1 MPRAGARL
9 VHSVLK
15 TSIWQRCIS
24 ALLVG
29 GMLLVACSPSPS
41 GMVATDVNQLAAFEA
56 LTGVAAYVPA
66 DAEDLGA
73 IALAEQAAAA
83 AAPAAVDAGPPVRAA
98 TLTELVGDVQVRAT
112 ATAPFAP
119 AVAGLELPAGAE
131 VKTGADGRVRIEL
144 SEGTVVRLIENS
156 QFGLAA
162 VSQDA
167 SDPSTK
173 VSLAFGSVFAVLAGG
188 SLDIET
194 ASGVASVRGSQL
206 GVGIVP
212 GAAGVDVS
220 CMEGTVAM
228 ATVDGAAVP
237 VPPGQ
242 QAAVAPGQAATV
254 AEVPIASLGNWMESV
269 PESIAQVPGVISPAT
284 QVGVTSELVTRV
296 TDRVGEA
303 GLSTAVNDIAISALA
318 GVASV
323 YAPEQMTAVADLVP
337 ATALAAVVQNLAAQ
351 PVAAGAAAGGGAAG
365 LANLATSADPAK
377 LAEVVNAVSLVAP
390 AGEAGAPNALGAL
403 AEAAPPE
410 AMANMMAAA
419 VELGI
424 GGSAMLAALATAVPA
439 DVMGNIL
446 VTAVEQGIGGAA
458 MLGALAGAASPEALA
473 GIFGAMAASGSGDA
487 LGALAA
493 AAPPEALAAMLN
505 VLGDLAG
512 GADILGAIKDAGGA
526 ALANLLDAA
535 VELAP
540 VQLAPVQLAPVE
552 VAPVLAPVDLAPV
565 QAVQQVQQEQTTNT
579 DVQDRDED
587 EDFED
592 RPPEE
597 AAAAGPAA
605 APPRPL
611 VPYCAPRLPA
621 CAVP

>member
-1 MPRAGARL
+1 M
-9 VHSVLK
+9 
-15 TSIWQRCIS
+15 
-24 ALLVG
+24 G
-29 GMLLVACSPSPS
+29 GLLLVACSPAPS

-66 DAEDLGA
+66 DAEDLAA

-83 AAPAAVDAGPPVRAA
+83 PAAADAGPPVRAA
-98 TLTELVGDVQVRAT
+98 TLTEVVGDVQVRAT

-144 SEGTVVRLIENS
+144 TEGTVVRLIENS

-194 ASGVASVRGSQL
+194 AAGVASVRGSQL
-206 GVGIVP
+206 GVAIVP
-212 GAAGVDVS
+212 GATALDVS

-228 ATVDGAAVP
+228 ATANGVAVP
-237 VPPGQ
+237 VPPGE
-242 QAAVAPGQAATV
+242 QAAIPVKGGAGGLGNTTMVAGSTV
-254 AEVPIASLGNWMESV
+254 AEVPISSLGTWMESV
-269 PESIAQVPGVISPAT
+269 PESIAQVPVVISPAT

-323 YAPEQMTAVADLVP
+323 YAPAQMVAVADLVP

-351 PVAAGAAAGGGAAG
+351 PVAAGAAAGGGGAAG

-410 AMANMMAAA
+410 AMASMMAAA

-458 MLGALAGAASPEALA
+458 MLGALAGAASAEALA

-493 AAPPEALAAMLN
+493 AAPPEALAAMMN

-512 GADILGAIKDAGGA
+512 GGDILGAIKDAGGA

-540 VQLAPVQLAPVE
+540 VQLAPVELAPVE
-552 VAPVLAPVDLAPV
+552 LAPV
-565 QAVQQVQQEQTTNT
+565 QAVQEVLQEQTTNT
-579 DVQDRDED
+579 DVQDRDEYD
-587 EDFED
+587 YYDYFED

-597 AAAAGPAA
+597 EAAPAA
-605 APPRPL
+605 RPL

>member
-1 MPRAGARL
+1 MLHAGARL

-15 TSIWQRCIS
+15 TSIWQRCGT
-24 ALLVG
+24 AFLVG
-29 GMLLVACSPSPS
+29 ALLLVACSPAPS

-83 AAPAAVDAGPPVRAA
+83 AAPAAADAGPPVRAA
-98 TLTELVGDVQVRAT
+98 TLSDLVGDVQVRAT

-144 SEGTVVRLIENS
+144 TEGTVVRLIENS

-173 VSLAFGSVFAVLAGG
+173 VTLAFGSVFAVLAGG

-194 ASGVASVRGSQL
+194 AAGVASVRGSQL

-228 ATVDGAAVP
+228 ATTDGAAVP

-284 QVGVTSELVTRV
+284 QVGVTGELVARV

-303 GLSTAVNDIAISALA
+303 GLATAVNDLAISALA

-351 PVAAGAAAGGGAAG
+351 PVVAGAAAGGAAG

-403 AEAAPPE
+403 AEAAPAE

-458 MLGALAGAASPEALA
+458 MLGALAGAASSEALA

-540 VQLAPVQLAPVE
+540 LAPVQLAPVE
-552 VAPVLAPVDLAPV
+552 VAPVVAPVDLAPV
-565 QAVQQVQQEQTTNT
+565 QAVQAVQEVQQVQTTNT
-579 DVQDRDED
+579 DTQDRDED

-592 RPPEE
+592 RPPE
-597 AAAAGPAA
+597 AAAGPAA
-605 APPRPL
+605 AARPL

>member
-1 MPRAGARL
+1 ML
-9 VHSVLK
+9 VQSVLK

-29 GMLLVACSPSPS
+29 GLLLVACSPAPS

-83 AAPAAVDAGPPVRAA
+83 AAPETAAAGPPVRAA

-167 SDPSTK
+167 SDPTTK
-173 VSLAFGSVFAVLAGG
+173 ISLAFGSVFAVLAGG

-206 GVGIVP
+206 GVGVVP

-228 ATVDGAAVP
+228 ATSDGAAVP

-284 QVGVTSELVTRV
+284 QVGVTGELVARV

-303 GLSTAVNDIAISALA
+303 GLSTAVNDLAISALA
-318 GVASV
+318 GVAAV

-337 ATALAAVVQNLAAQ
+337 ATALAAVVQNLAAL
-351 PVAAGAAAGGGAAG
+351 PVEAGAAAGGAAG

-424 GGSAMLAALATAVPA
+424 GGDAMLAALATAVPA

-473 GIFGAMAASGSGDA
+473 GIFGAMAESGSGDA

-493 AAPPEALAAMLN
+493 AAPPEALAAMLD

-512 GADILGAIKDAGGA
+512 GADILGAIKEAGGA
-526 ALANLLDAA
+526 LLENLLDAA

-540 VQLAPVQLAPVE
+540 VQLAPVEVAPVE
-552 VAPVLAPVDLAPV
+552 VAPVLAPVEVAPL
-565 QAVQQVQQEQTTNT
+565 QEVQQVQQEQTTVT
-579 DVQDRDED
+579 DTQDRDED
-587 EDFED
+587 EDE
-592 RPPEE
+592 PEPE
-597 AAAAGPAA
+597 AAAGPAA
-605 APPRPL
+605 AATARPL

>member
-1 MPRAGARL
+1 ML
-9 VHSVLK
+9 VQSVLK

-29 GMLLVACSPSPS
+29 GLLLVACSPAPS

-83 AAPAAVDAGPPVRAA
+83 AAPETAAAGPPVRAA

-167 SDPSTK
+167 SDPTTK
-173 VSLAFGSVFAVLAGG
+173 ISLAFGSVFAVLAGG

-206 GVGIVP
+206 GVGVVP

-228 ATVDGAAVP
+228 ATSDGAAVP

-284 QVGVTSELVTRV
+284 QVGVTGELVARV

-303 GLSTAVNDIAISALA
+303 GLSTAVNDLAISALA
-318 GVASV
+318 GVAAV

-337 ATALAAVVQNLAAQ
+337 ATALAAVVQNLAAL
-351 PVAAGAAAGGGAAG
+351 PVEAGAAAGGAAG

-424 GGSAMLAALATAVPA
+424 GGDAMLAALATAVPA

-473 GIFGAMAASGSGDA
+473 GIFGAMAESGSGDA

-493 AAPPEALAAMLN
+493 AAPPEALAAMLD

-512 GADILGAIKDAGGA
+512 GADILGAIKEAGGA
-526 ALANLLDAA
+526 LLENLLDAA

-540 VQLAPVQLAPVE
+540 VQLAPVEVAPVE
-552 VAPVLAPVDLAPV
+552 VAPVLAPVEVAPL
-565 QAVQQVQQEQTTNT
+565 QEVQQVQQEQTTIT
-579 DVQDRDED
+579 DTQDRDED
-587 EDFED
+587 DEDD
-592 RPPEE
+592 DD
-597 AAAAGPAA
+597 APAA
-605 APPRPL
+605 APARPL

-621 CAVP
+621 CAVR

>member
-1 MPRAGARL
+1 MLHAGARL

-15 TSIWQRCIS
+15 TSIWQRCGT
-24 ALLVG
+24 AFLVG
-29 GMLLVACSPSPS
+29 ALLLVACSPAPS

-83 AAPAAVDAGPPVRAA
+83 AAPAAADAGPPVRAA
-98 TLTELVGDVQVRAT
+98 TLSDLVGDVQVRAT

-144 SEGTVVRLIENS
+144 TEGTVVRLIENS

-173 VSLAFGSVFAVLAGG
+173 VTLAFGSVFAVLAGG

-228 ATVDGAAVP
+228 ATTDGAAVP

-284 QVGVTSELVTRV
+284 QVGVTGELVARV

-303 GLSTAVNDIAISALA
+303 GLATAVNDLAISALA

-351 PVAAGAAAGGGAAG
+351 PVVAGAAAGGAAG

-403 AEAAPPE
+403 AEAAPAE

-458 MLGALAGAASPEALA
+458 MLGALAGAASSEALA

-540 VQLAPVQLAPVE
+540 LAPVQLAPVE
-552 VAPVLAPVDLAPV
+552 VAPVVAPVDLAPV
-565 QAVQQVQQEQTTNT
+565 QAVQEVQQVQTTNT
-579 DVQDRDED
+579 DTQDRDED

-592 RPPEE
+592 RPPE
-597 AAAAGPAA
+597 AAAAA
-605 APPRPL
+605 RPL

>member
-284 QVGVTSELVTRV
+284 QVGVTGELVARV

-303 GLSTAVNDIAISALA
+303 GLSTAVNDLAISALA

-351 PVAAGAAAGGGAAG
+351 PVEAGAAAGGAAG

-565 QAVQQVQQEQTTNT
+565 QAVQEVQQVQTTNT
-579 DVQDRDED
+579 DVQDRDEN

-597 AAAAGPAA
+597 AAAA

>member
-1 MPRAGARL
+1 
-9 VHSVLK
+9 
-15 TSIWQRCIS
+15 
-24 ALLVG
+24 
-29 GMLLVACSPSPS
+29 
-41 GMVATDVNQLAAFEA
+41 MVATDVNQLAAFEA

-83 AAPAAVDAGPPVRAA
+83 AAPAAADAGPPVRAA
-98 TLTELVGDVQVRAT
+98 TLSDLVGDVQVRAT

-144 SEGTVVRLIENS
+144 TEGTVVRLIENS

-173 VSLAFGSVFAVLAGG
+173 VTLAFGSVFAVLAGG

-228 ATVDGAAVP
+228 ATTDGAAVP

-284 QVGVTSELVTRV
+284 QVGVTGELVARV

-303 GLSTAVNDIAISALA
+303 GLATAVNDLAISALA
-318 GVASV
+318 GVATV

-351 PVAAGAAAGGGAAG
+351 PVVAGAAAGGAAG

-540 VQLAPVQLAPVE
+540 LAPVQLAPVE
-552 VAPVLAPVDLAPV
+552 VAPVVAPVDLAPV
-565 QAVQQVQQEQTTNT
+565 QAVQAVQEVQQVQQVQTTNT
-579 DVQDRDED
+579 DTQDRDED

-592 RPPEE
+592 RPPE
-597 AAAAGPAA
+597 AAAGPAA
-605 APPRPL
+605 GPAPAAAARPL

>member
-1 MPRAGARL
+1 
-9 VHSVLK
+9 
-15 TSIWQRCIS
+15 
-24 ALLVG
+24 LVG
-29 GMLLVACSPSPS
+29 GLLLAACSPTPS
-41 GMVATDVNQLAAFEA
+41 GMVATDVNQLAAYEA

-83 AAPAAVDAGPPVRAA
+83 AAPATADAGPPVRAA
-98 TLTELVGDVQVRAT
+98 TLSELVGDVQVRAT

-156 QFGLAA
+156 QFGLQA

-173 VSLAFGSVFAVLAGG
+173 VSLAFGNVFAVLAGG

-194 ASGVASVRGSQL
+194 AAGVASVRGSQL
-206 GVGIVP
+206 GVGVVP
-212 GAAGVDVS
+212 GAAGADVS

-228 ATVDGAAVP
+228 AASDGAAVP

-254 AEVPIASLGNWMESV
+254 AEVPISSLGNWMESV
-269 PESIAQVPGVISPAT
+269 PESIAQVPDVISPAT
-284 QVGVTSELVTRV
+284 QVGVAGELVTRV

-303 GLSTAVNDIAISALA
+303 GLATAVNDIAISALA
-318 GVASV
+318 GVATV
-323 YAPEQMTAVADLVP
+323 YAPEQMGPVADLVP

-351 PVAAGAAAGGGAAG
+351 PEEAGAAAGGGATG
-365 LANLATSADPAK
+365 LANLATSADPSK

-424 GGSAMLAALATAVPA
+424 GGDAMLAALATAVPA

-473 GIFGAMAASGSGDA
+473 GIFGAMADSGSGDA

-493 AAPPEALAAMLN
+493 AAPPEALAAMLK
-505 VLGDLAG
+505 VLDDLAG
-512 GADILGAIKDAGGA
+512 GADILGAIKEVGGA
-526 ALANLLDAA
+526 LLENLLDAA
-535 VELAP
+535 VEP
-540 VQLAPVQLAPVE
+540 APVQLAPVE
-552 VAPVLAPVDLAPV
+552 VAPVVVAPVVVAPV
-565 QAVQQVQQEQTTNT
+565 LVVQEVQQVLTIST

-587 EDFED
+587 EDFSEPED
-592 RPPEE
+592 EP
-597 AAAAGPAA
+597 
-605 APPRPL
+605 PPRPL

>member
-1 MPRAGARL
+1 MLHAGARL

-15 TSIWQRCIS
+15 TSIWQRCGT
-24 ALLVG
+24 AFLVG
-29 GMLLVACSPSPS
+29 ALLLVACSPAPS

-83 AAPAAVDAGPPVRAA
+83 AAPAAADAGPPVRAA
-98 TLTELVGDVQVRAT
+98 TLSDLVGDVQVRAT

-144 SEGTVVRLIENS
+144 TEGTVVRLIENS

-173 VSLAFGSVFAVLAGG
+173 VTLAFGSVFAVLAGG

-228 ATVDGAAVP
+228 ATTDGAAVP

-284 QVGVTSELVTRV
+284 QVGVTGELVARV

-303 GLSTAVNDIAISALA
+303 GLATAVNDLAISALA

-351 PVAAGAAAGGGAAG
+351 PVVAGAAAGGAAG

-403 AEAAPPE
+403 AEAAPAE

-458 MLGALAGAASPEALA
+458 MLGALAGAASSEALA

-540 VQLAPVQLAPVE
+540 LAPVQLAPVE
-552 VAPVLAPVDLAPV
+552 VAPVVAPVDLAPV
-565 QAVQQVQQEQTTNT
+565 QAVQEVQQVQTTNT
-579 DVQDRDED
+579 DTQDRDED

-592 RPPEE
+592 RPPE
-597 AAAAGPAA
+597 AAAAA
-605 APPRPL
+605 RPL

-621 CAVP
+621 CPVP

>member
-1 MPRAGARL
+1 QRRVLHAGARL

-15 TSIWQRCIS
+15 TSIWQRCGT
-24 ALLVG
+24 AFLVG
-29 GMLLVACSPSPS
+29 ALLLVACSPAPS

-98 TLTELVGDVQVRAT
+98 TLSDLVGDVQVRAT

-144 SEGTVVRLIENS
+144 TEGTVVRLIENS

-173 VSLAFGSVFAVLAGG
+173 VTLAFGSVFAVLAGG

-228 ATVDGAAVP
+228 ATTDGAAVP

-284 QVGVTSELVTRV
+284 QVGVTGELVARV

-303 GLSTAVNDIAISALA
+303 GLATAVNDLAISALA

-351 PVAAGAAAGGGAAG
+351 PVEAGAAAGGAAG

-377 LAEVVNAVSLVAP
+377 LAEVGTAVSLVAP
-390 AGEAGAPNALGAL
+390 AGVAGAPNARGAL

-446 VTAVEQGIGGAA
+446 VTAVEQGIGGTA
-458 MLGALAGAASPEALA
+458 MLGALAGAASSEALA

-540 VQLAPVQLAPVE
+540 LAPVQLAPVE
-552 VAPVLAPVDLAPV
+552 VAPAVAPVDLAPV
-565 QAVQQVQQEQTTNT
+565 QAVQEVQQVQTTNT
-579 DVQDRDED
+579 DTQDRDED

-592 RPPEE
+592 RPPE
-597 AAAAGPAA
+597 AAAAA
-605 APPRPL
+605 RPL

>member
-29 GMLLVACSPSPS
+29 GMLLVACSPAPS

-318 GVASV
+318 GVAAV
-323 YAPEQMTAVADLVP
+323 YAPEQMVAVADLVP

-351 PVAAGAAAGGGAAG
+351 PVEAGGAAGGAAG

-597 AAAAGPAA
+597 AAAA

>member
-1 MPRAGARL
+1 M
-9 VHSVLK
+9 HSVLK
-15 TSIWQRCIS
+15 TSIWQRCGT
-24 ALLVG
+24 AFLVG
-29 GMLLVACSPSPS
+29 ALLLVACSPAPS

-98 TLTELVGDVQVRAT
+98 TLSDLVGDVQVRAT

-144 SEGTVVRLIENS
+144 TEGTVVRLIENS

-173 VSLAFGSVFAVLAGG
+173 VTLAFGSVFAVLAGG

-228 ATVDGAAVP
+228 ATTDGAAVP

-284 QVGVTSELVTRV
+284 QVGVTGELVARV

-303 GLSTAVNDIAISALA
+303 GLATAVNDLAISALA

-351 PVAAGAAAGGGAAG
+351 PVEAGAAAGGAAG

-403 AEAAPPE
+403 AEAAPAE

-458 MLGALAGAASPEALA
+458 MLGALAGAASSEALA

-540 VQLAPVQLAPVE
+540 LAPVQLAPVE
-552 VAPVLAPVDLAPV
+552 VAPVVAPVDLAPV
-565 QAVQQVQQEQTTNT
+565 QAVQAVQEVQQVQTTNT
-579 DVQDRDED
+579 DTQDRDED

-592 RPPEE
+592 RPPE
-597 AAAAGPAA
+597 AAAGPAA
-605 APPRPL
+605 AARPL

>member
-1 MPRAGARL
+1 
-9 VHSVLK
+9 
-15 TSIWQRCIS
+15 
-24 ALLVG
+24 
-29 GMLLVACSPSPS
+29 
-41 GMVATDVNQLAAFEA
+41 MVATDVNQLAAFEA

-98 TLTELVGDVQVRAT
+98 TLSDLVGDVQVRAT

-144 SEGTVVRLIENS
+144 TGGTVVRLIENS

-173 VSLAFGSVFAVLAGG
+173 VTLAFGSVFAVLAGG

-228 ATVDGAAVP
+228 ATTDGAAVP

-284 QVGVTSELVTRV
+284 QVGVTGELVARV

-303 GLSTAVNDIAISALA
+303 GLATAVNDLAISALA

-351 PVAAGAAAGGGAAG
+351 PVEAGAAAGGAAG

-403 AEAAPPE
+403 AEAAPAE

-458 MLGALAGAASPEALA
+458 MLGALAGAASSEALA
-473 GIFGAMAASGSGDA
+473 GIFGAMASSGSGDA

-540 VQLAPVQLAPVE
+540 LAPVQLAPVE
-552 VAPVLAPVDLAPV
+552 VAPVVAPVDLAPV
-565 QAVQQVQQEQTTNT
+565 QAVPAVQAVQEVQQVQTTNT
-579 DVQDRDED
+579 DTQDRDED

-592 RPPEE
+592 RPPE
-597 AAAAGPAA
+597 AAAGPAA
-605 APPRPL
+605 AVRPL

>member
-1 MPRAGARL
+1 ML
-9 VHSVLK
+9 VQSVLK

-29 GMLLVACSPSPS
+29 GLLLVACSPAPS

-83 AAPAAVDAGPPVRAA
+83 AAPETAAGGPPVRAA

-167 SDPSTK
+167 SDPTTK
-173 VSLAFGSVFAVLAGG
+173 ISLAFGSVFAVLAGG

-206 GVGIVP
+206 GVGVVP

-228 ATVDGAAVP
+228 ATSDGAAVP

-284 QVGVTSELVTRV
+284 QVGVTGELVARV

-303 GLSTAVNDIAISALA
+303 GLSTAVNDLAISALA
-318 GVASV
+318 GVAAV

-337 ATALAAVVQNLAAQ
+337 ATALAAVVQNLAAL
-351 PVAAGAAAGGGAAG
+351 PVEAGAAAGGAAG

-424 GGSAMLAALATAVPA
+424 GGDAMLAALATAVPA

-473 GIFGAMAASGSGDA
+473 GIFGAIAESGSGDA

-493 AAPPEALAAMLN
+493 AAPPEALAAMLD

-512 GADILGAIKDAGGA
+512 GADILGAIKEAGGA
-526 ALANLLDAA
+526 LLENLLDAA

-540 VQLAPVQLAPVE
+540 VQLAPVEVAPVE
-552 VAPVLAPVDLAPV
+552 VAPVLAPVEVAPL
-565 QAVQQVQQEQTTNT
+565 QEVQQVQQEQTTIT
-579 DVQDRDED
+579 DTQDRDED
-587 EDFED
+587 DEDD
-592 RPPEE
+592 DDDD
-597 AAAAGPAA
+597 APAA
-605 APPRPL
+605 APARPL

-621 CAVP
+621 CAVR

>member
-1 MPRAGARL
+1 ML
-9 VHSVLK
+9 VQSVLK

-29 GMLLVACSPSPS
+29 GLLLVACSPAPS

-83 AAPAAVDAGPPVRAA
+83 AAPETAAGGPPVRAA

-167 SDPSTK
+167 SDPTTK
-173 VSLAFGSVFAVLAGG
+173 ISLAFGSVFAVLAGG

-206 GVGIVP
+206 GVGVVP

-228 ATVDGAAVP
+228 ATSDGAAVP

-284 QVGVTSELVTRV
+284 QVGVTGELVARV

-303 GLSTAVNDIAISALA
+303 GLSTAVNDLAISALA
-318 GVASV
+318 GVAAV

-337 ATALAAVVQNLAAQ
+337 ATALAAVVQNLAAL
-351 PVAAGAAAGGGAAG
+351 PVEAGAAAGGAAG

-424 GGSAMLAALATAVPA
+424 GGDAMLAALATAVPA

-473 GIFGAMAASGSGDA
+473 GIFGAMAESGSGDA

-493 AAPPEALAAMLN
+493 AAPPEALAAMLD

-512 GADILGAIKDAGGA
+512 GADILGAIKEAGGA
-526 ALANLLDAA
+526 LLENLLDAA

-540 VQLAPVQLAPVE
+540 VQLAPVEVAPVE
-552 VAPVLAPVDLAPV
+552 VAPVLAPVEVAPL
-565 QAVQQVQQEQTTNT
+565 QEVQQVQQEQTTVT
-579 DVQDRDED
+579 DTQDRDED

-592 RPPEE
+592 LPPE
-597 AAAAGPAA
+597 AAPAPAA
-605 APPRPL
+605 APARPL

>member
-1 MPRAGARL
+1 ML
-9 VHSVLK
+9 VQSVLK

-29 GMLLVACSPSPS
+29 GLLLVACSPAPS

-83 AAPAAVDAGPPVRAA
+83 AAPETAAAGPPVRAA

-167 SDPSTK
+167 SDPTTK
-173 VSLAFGSVFAVLAGG
+173 ISLAFGSVFAVLAGG

-206 GVGIVP
+206 GVGVVP

-228 ATVDGAAVP
+228 ATSDGAAVP

-284 QVGVTSELVTRV
+284 QVGVTGELVARV

-303 GLSTAVNDIAISALA
+303 GLSTAVNDLAISALA
-318 GVASV
+318 GVAAV

-337 ATALAAVVQNLAAQ
+337 ATALAAVVQNLAAL
-351 PVAAGAAAGGGAAG
+351 PVEAGAAAGGAAG

-424 GGSAMLAALATAVPA
+424 GGDAMLAALATAVPA

-473 GIFGAMAASGSGDA
+473 GIFGAMAESGSGDA

-493 AAPPEALAAMLN
+493 AAPPEALAAMLD

-512 GADILGAIKDAGGA
+512 GADILGAIKEAGGA
-526 ALANLLDAA
+526 LLENLLDAA

-540 VQLAPVQLAPVE
+540 VQLAPVEVAPVE
-552 VAPVLAPVDLAPV
+552 VAPVLAPVEVAPL
-565 QAVQQVQQEQTTNT
+565 QEVQQVQQEQTTVT
-579 DVQDRDED
+579 DTQDRDED
-587 EDFED
+587 EDED
-592 RPPEE
+592 EPEPE
-597 AAAAGPAA
+597 AAAGPAA
-605 APPRPL
+605 AATARPL

-621 CAVP
+621 CAVR

>member
-29 GMLLVACSPSPS
+29 GMLLVACSPAPS

-284 QVGVTSELVTRV
+284 QVGVTGELVARV

-303 GLSTAVNDIAISALA
+303 GLSTAVNDLAISALA

-351 PVAAGAAAGGGAAG
+351 PVEAGAAAGGAAG

-565 QAVQQVQQEQTTNT
+565 QAVQEVQQVQTTNT
-579 DVQDRDED
+579 DVQDRDEN

-597 AAAAGPAA
+597 AAAA

>member
-1 MPRAGARL
+1 MLHAGARL

-15 TSIWQRCIS
+15 TSIWQRCGT
-24 ALLVG
+24 AFLVG
-29 GMLLVACSPSPS
+29 ALLLVACSPAPS

-83 AAPAAVDAGPPVRAA
+83 AAPAAADAGPPVRAA
-98 TLTELVGDVQVRAT
+98 TLSDLVGDVQVRAT

-144 SEGTVVRLIENS
+144 TEGTVVRLIENS

-173 VSLAFGSVFAVLAGG
+173 VTLAFGSVFAVLAGG

-228 ATVDGAAVP
+228 ATTDGAAVP

-284 QVGVTSELVTRV
+284 QVGVTGELVARV

-303 GLSTAVNDIAISALA
+303 GLATAVNDLAISALA

-337 ATALAAVVQNLAAQ
+337 ATALAAVVQNLAAP
-351 PVAAGAAAGGGAAG
+351 PVVAGAAAGGAAG

-458 MLGALAGAASPEALA
+458 MLGALAGAASSEALA

-540 VQLAPVQLAPVE
+540 LAPVQLAPVE
-552 VAPVLAPVDLAPV
+552 VAPVVAPVDLAPV
-565 QAVQQVQQEQTTNT
+565 QAVQEVQQVQTTNT
-579 DVQDRDED
+579 DTQDRDED

-592 RPPEE
+592 RPPE
-597 AAAAGPAA
+597 AAAGPAA
-605 APPRPL
+605 AARPL

>member
-1 MPRAGARL
+1 MLHAGARL

-15 TSIWQRCIS
+15 TSIWQRCGT
-24 ALLVG
+24 AFLVG
-29 GMLLVACSPSPS
+29 ALLLVACSPAPS

-83 AAPAAVDAGPPVRAA
+83 AAPAAADAGPPVRAA
-98 TLTELVGDVQVRAT
+98 TLSDLVGDVQVRAT

-144 SEGTVVRLIENS
+144 TEGTVVRLIENS

-173 VSLAFGSVFAVLAGG
+173 VTLAFGSVFAVLAGG

-228 ATVDGAAVP
+228 ATTDGAAVP

-284 QVGVTSELVTRV
+284 QVGVTGELVARV

-303 GLSTAVNDIAISALA
+303 GLATAVNDLAISALA

-337 ATALAAVVQNLAAQ
+337 ATALAAVVQNLAAP
-351 PVAAGAAAGGGAAG
+351 PVVAGAAAGGAAG

-458 MLGALAGAASPEALA
+458 MLGALAGAASSEALA
-473 GIFGAMAASGSGDA
+473 GIFGAMASSGSGDA

-540 VQLAPVQLAPVE
+540 LAPVQLAPVE
-552 VAPVLAPVDLAPV
+552 VAPVVAPVDLAPV
-565 QAVQQVQQEQTTNT
+565 QAVQEVQQVQTTNT
-579 DVQDRDED
+579 DTQDRDED

-592 RPPEE
+592 RPPE
-597 AAAAGPAA
+597 AAAGPAA
-605 APPRPL
+605 AARPL

>member
-1 MPRAGARL
+1 ML
-9 VHSVLK
+9 VQSVLK

-29 GMLLVACSPSPS
+29 GLLLVACSPAPS

-83 AAPAAVDAGPPVRAA
+83 AAPETAAGGPPVRAA

-167 SDPSTK
+167 SDPTTK
-173 VSLAFGSVFAVLAGG
+173 ISLAFGSVFAVLAGG

-206 GVGIVP
+206 GVGVVP

-228 ATVDGAAVP
+228 ATSDGAAVP

-284 QVGVTSELVTRV
+284 QVGVTGELVARV

-303 GLSTAVNDIAISALA
+303 GLSTAVNDLAISALA
-318 GVASV
+318 GVAAV

-337 ATALAAVVQNLAAQ
+337 ATALAAVVQNLAAL
-351 PVAAGAAAGGGAAG
+351 PVEAGAAAGGAAG

-424 GGSAMLAALATAVPA
+424 GGDAMLAALATAVPA

-473 GIFGAMAASGSGDA
+473 GIFGAMAESGSGDA

-493 AAPPEALAAMLN
+493 AAPPEALAAMLD

-512 GADILGAIKDAGGA
+512 GADILGAIKEAGGA
-526 ALANLLDAA
+526 LLENLLDAA

-540 VQLAPVQLAPVE
+540 VQLAPVEVAPVE
-552 VAPVLAPVDLAPV
+552 VAPVLAPVEVAPL
-565 QAVQQVQQEQTTNT
+565 QEVQQVQQEQTTVT
-579 DVQDRDED
+579 DTQDRDED
-587 EDFED
+587 EDED
-592 RPPEE
+592 EDEPE
-597 AAAAGPAA
+597 AAAGPAA
-605 APPRPL
+605 AATARPL

-621 CAVP
+621 CAVR